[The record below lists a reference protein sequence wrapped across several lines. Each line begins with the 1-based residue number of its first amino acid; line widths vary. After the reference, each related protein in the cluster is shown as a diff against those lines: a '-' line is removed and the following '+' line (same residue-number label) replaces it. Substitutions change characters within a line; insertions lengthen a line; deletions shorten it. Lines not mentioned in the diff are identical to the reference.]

1 MVRTCN
7 YRVMPE
13 QSSPSST
20 RGILTAIVVIL
31 LLAGGYFFYNKS
43 QTKGMP
49 SPAPTPEQAMMMEP
63 SPLMAAMEA
72 TPSVKPGEQM
82 TITLLEQNKS
92 KQAGIATI
100 TELGDKVS
108 VKLQIAGASA
118 SAEPAHIHAGKCPKP
133 GEVKY
138 PLTDVVGGMSETM
151 LNVSMSTLKSM
162 LPLVISVQRS
172 KAETGVYVACG
183 DLQ

>member
-1 MVRTCN
+1 M
-7 YRVMPE
+7 
-13 QSSPSST
+13 
-20 RGILTAIVVIL
+20 A
-31 LLAGGYFFYNKS
+31 S
-43 QTKGMP
+43 Q
-49 SPAPTPEQAMMMEP
+49 
-63 SPLMAAMEA
+63 EA

-108 VKLQIAGASA
+108 VKLQIAGASS

-138 PLTDVVGGMSETM
+138 PLTDVVGGISETM
-151 LNVSMSTLKSM
+151 LDVSMSTLKSM
-162 LPLVISVQRS
+162 LPLAINVHKS
-172 KAETGVYVACG
+172 KAEIQSYVACG
-183 DLQ
+183 DLKD

>member
-1 MVRTCN
+1 
-7 YRVMPE
+7 MPD
-13 QSSPSST
+13 QAQPSGSK
-20 RGILTAIVVIL
+20 GILTAIVVIL

-43 QTKGMP
+43 QPKQMP
-49 SPAPTPEQAMMMEP
+49 APAPTPGDSVMVEASP
-63 SPLMAAMEA
+63 SMAPSDA
-72 TPSVKPGEQM
+72 TPSAKPGEQM
-82 TITLLEQNKS
+82 TVTILEQNKS

-108 VKLQIAGASA
+108 VKLQIAGASS
-118 SAEPAHIHAGKCPKP
+118 SAEPAHIHLGKCPKP

-138 PLTDVVGGMSETM
+138 PLTDVVGGISETM

-162 LPLVISVQRS
+162 MPLAINVHKS
-172 KAETGVYVACG
+172 KAEIQSYVACG

>member
-1 MVRTCN
+1 
-7 YRVMPE
+7 MPE
-13 QSSPSST
+13 QSSSSSS
-20 RGILTAIVVIL
+20 RGIITAIVVIL

-43 QTKGMP
+43 QPKSLP
-49 SPAPTPEQAMMMEP
+49 APAPTPEQSVTIEP
-63 SPLMAAMEA
+63 SPSMASQEA

-108 VKLQIAGASA
+108 VKLQIAGASS

-138 PLTDVVGGMSETM
+138 PLTDVVGGISETM
-151 LNVSMSTLKSM
+151 LDVSMSTLKSM
-162 LPLVISVQRS
+162 LPLAINVHKS
-172 KAETGVYVACG
+172 KAEIQSYVACG
-183 DLQ
+183 DLKD

>member
-1 MVRTCN
+1 
-7 YRVMPE
+7 
-13 QSSPSST
+13 
-20 RGILTAIVVIL
+20 
-31 LLAGGYFFYNKS
+31 
-43 QTKGMP
+43 
-49 SPAPTPEQAMMMEP
+49 
-63 SPLMAAMEA
+63 
-72 TPSVKPGEQM
+72 M